1 MSAFETYRTL
11 YRDQILPIN
20 VAQLLLLE
28 RKMPRSLVACFDQVT
43 EALNRIEGQ
52 NDQAAKRLAGELHA
66 RLTHADI
73 EEIFQGGL
81 HEYLEAC
88 LDDVGELGNRI
99 QRAYLGTV

>member
-1 MSAFETYRTL
+1 
-11 YRDQILPIN
+11 
-20 VAQLLLLE
+20 
-28 RKMPRSLVACFDQVT
+28 MPRSLAACFDQVT

-52 NDQAAKRLAGELHA
+52 NDQAAKRLASELHA

-81 HEYLEAC
+81 HEYLGGC
-88 LDDVGELGNRI
+88 LDDIGELGNRI